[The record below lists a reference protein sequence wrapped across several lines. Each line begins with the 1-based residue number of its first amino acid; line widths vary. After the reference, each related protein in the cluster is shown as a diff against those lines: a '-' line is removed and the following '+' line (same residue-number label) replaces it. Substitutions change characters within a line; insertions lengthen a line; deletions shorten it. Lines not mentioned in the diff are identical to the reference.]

1 MRLVANVSGYDWSVE
16 MIRLPI
22 VEQHQGD
29 SIAYILRYPVS
40 LSLRVDDGGTSWIE
54 ESSWHC
60 GNSATDALTPIESVL
75 ASEST
80 SRPHFI

>member
-16 MIRLPI
+16 MIPLPVI
-22 VEQHQGD
+22 EQHQGE

-54 ESSWHC
+54 ES
-60 GNSATDALTPIESVL
+60 
-75 ASEST
+75 
-80 SRPHFI
+80 

>member
-1 MRLVANVSGYDWSVE
+1 MKLVANVSGYDWSVE

-54 ESSWHC
+54 ES
-60 GNSATDALTPIESVL
+60 
-75 ASEST
+75 
-80 SRPHFI
+80 